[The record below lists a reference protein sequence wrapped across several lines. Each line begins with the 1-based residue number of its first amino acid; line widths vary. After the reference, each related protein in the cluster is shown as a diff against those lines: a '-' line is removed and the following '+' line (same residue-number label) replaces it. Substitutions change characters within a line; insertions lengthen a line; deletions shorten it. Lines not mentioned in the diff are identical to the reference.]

1 MGPPGGVPI
10 TWIANY
16 GKRLR
21 PGRPHLPQLISHPSP
36 TSLARPH
43 PSLPDS
49 TRNSTYNLHSLHH
62 SFGLC
67 SSSCCSKSRILARA
81 KNNRGWSMDKGEA
94 FFLQRLQHRWAAA
107 FFIAFVERQQVGNR
121 AQGVDQAHRL
131 PPDCFESGGYPVP
144 SLPAASGKAGD
155 EDLSSHSKTQLVVVL
170 PAQCEHR
177 SRARRLQLRV
187 PRA

>member
-81 KNNRGWSMDKGEA
+81 KNNRGWSMDKHEA
-94 FFLQRLQHRWAAA
+94 M
-107 FFIAFVERQQVGNR
+107 EYG
-121 AQGVDQAHRL
+121 QARS
-131 PPDCFESGGYPVP
+131 F
-144 SLPAASGKAGD
+144 
-155 EDLSSHSKTQLVVVL
+155 LSSALSASMGSVLQSLVGT
-170 PAQCEHR
+170 AAGFTRTAR
-177 SRARRLQLRV
+177 SSNARREKLKSSSL
-187 PRA
+187 